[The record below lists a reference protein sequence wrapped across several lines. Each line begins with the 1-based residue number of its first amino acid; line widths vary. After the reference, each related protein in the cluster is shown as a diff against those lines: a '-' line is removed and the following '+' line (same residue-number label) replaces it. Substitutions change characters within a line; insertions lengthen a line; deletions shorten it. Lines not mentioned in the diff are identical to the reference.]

1 MPNGPLPYPSIS
13 QRDYVGMVGAMAEA
27 IVAPTARRP
36 NRVAEWLARNAVLGR
51 RQRAYGPRKR
61 LVDWIDR
68 RGLQLRETPLP
79 A

>member
-13 QRDYVGMVGAMAEA
+13 QRDYVGMVPAMAEA
-27 IVAPTARRP
+27 IVALTAQRP
-36 NRVAEWLARNAVLGR
+36 GRVAEWLARNAVLGR
-51 RQRAYGPRKR
+51 RRAYGPRRR
-61 LVDWIDR
+61 LADLIDR